1 VTERPLLLFL
11 VTEDWYF
18 LSHRL
23 PLAIAAAEAG
33 FRVAVAT
40 RVGQDGDAIRQAGFE
55 LYPLN
60 WRRSDTSPLKLL
72 GDIWKIGALL
82 RWLRPALVHC
92 IAIKPAVLGGLAAW
106 GAGVPALVTTLAGRG
121 LTLSGSGMA
130 SRLAGVAVRT
140 LLRFC
145 MAGRAGALIVQ
156 NADDGAWAGEFP
168 AVPDVTLVRG
178 SGVDVSRFSP
188 IPEPVSDEFVV
199 AQASRMLRI
208 KGVTDLVAAVT
219 RLRTEGVKVRLL
231 LAGDSDPG
239 SHAAIAPEQLAEWN
253 EQDGICWL
261 GHLTDVRTLWS
272 EAHLAVQASWGG
284 EGVPK
289 ALLEAAGCGRAL
301 LGTDVPG
308 IREIVQPGRNGLLV
322 SPGDPAA
329 LAEGI
334 RQLAADPTL
343 RQQMAAESRR
353 IVTGE
358 FAVESVIRQTLD
370 LYRAVLRRA
379 GTAFEI

>member
-1 VTERPLLLFL
+1 MTERPLLLFL

-40 RVGQDGDAIRQAGFE
+40 RVGQDGEAIRQAGFD
-55 LYPLN
+55 LYPLD

-72 GDIWKIGALL
+72 GDIWKIAALL
-82 RWLRPALVHC
+82 RQLRPTLVHC

-106 GAGVPALVTTLAGRG
+106 NAGVPALVTTLAGRG

-130 SRLAGVAVRT
+130 SRLAGIAVRT

-168 AVPDVTLVRG
+168 AVPDATLIRG

-188 IPEPVSDEFVV
+188 LPEPVSDEFVV

-219 RLRTEGVKVRLL
+219 RLRNEGVKVRLL

-253 EQDGICWL
+253 QQDGICWL

-353 IVTGE
+353 IVSGE
-358 FAVESVIRQTLD
+358 FAVEAVVGQTLIV
-370 LYRAVLRRA
+370 YRDTLRKA
-379 GTAFEI
+379 DIAFEI